1 MEENEEKKEGL
12 LKRVNEQVEE
22 KINNIIDSGVTPE
35 NVKILGDLVDI
46 HKDIA
51 NEEYWKK
58 KEEVYKMRYMRED
71 YGDDYGRRGRDSKGR
86 YMGNRRGESYRGQMV
101 LDEMYDGYRNY
112 SDGREEYNRGNYG
125 AKGETMRSLEYML
138 GSVTDFIEMLQ
149 NDAGSQE
156 EVDMIKKYTR
166 RISEM

>member
-58 KEEVYKMRYMRED
+58 KRRY
-71 YGDDYGRRGRDSKGR
+71 
-86 YMGNRRGESYRGQMV
+86 
-101 LDEMYDGYRNY
+101 
-112 SDGREEYNRGNYG
+112 
-125 AKGETMRSLEYML
+125 
-138 GSVTDFIEMLQ
+138 
-149 NDAGSQE
+149 
-156 EVDMIKKYTR
+156 IK
-166 RISEM
+166 